1 MFTAFFS
8 LGQVYGAEL
17 WLGGWFVCAIIYFLI
32 LLFNKANRQN
42 VKNILFWF
50 MVAELLTDL
59 VWILLYYNNSE
70 YVNYG
75 IGAVYGLLLWPV
87 ALGTAGVIVS
97 CQNKKHH
104 KER

>member
-1 MFTAFFS
+1 MKEIKDNEAKKIIR
-8 LGQVYGAEL
+8 GKIYVYCI
-17 WLGGWFVCAIIYFLI
+17 FI